1 MCQNAKRFLTRK
13 VRSIFSLFLED
24 VMTQQYTIDTLL
36 AQAGNRSDERTGAV
50 SAPIFL
56 STAYG
61 HCGIGES
68 TGFDYTRTKNPTRT
82 VLEETIAKLENGDR
96 GFAFSSGM
104 AAIQV
109 LMTLFTAPDEWIVSS
124 DVYGGTYRLL
134 DFSYKNN
141 NSVKPVYVNTASAS
155 AIEAAINPNT
165 KAIFI
170 ETPSNPLMEECDVVE
185 IAKLAK
191 KHNLMLIVDNTFLT
205 PVLSR
210 PLDLGA
216 DVVIHSGTKYI
227 AGHNDALVGL
237 IVAKGQVLCDRIAYI
252 QNGAGAVLS
261 PFDSWLTIRG
271 MKTLSLRMKRHQENA
286 QAIAEF
292 LRAQPQVESVLYPN
306 KGGMLSFRLQDEA
319 WVNTFLKSIKLI
331 TFAESLGGTES
342 FITYPAT
349 QTHMDIPESERVAR
363 GITNTLLRFSVGI
376 EDVEDIKADLLQ
388 AFANLK

>member
-1 MCQNAKRFLTRK
+1 M
-13 VRSIFSLFLED
+13 RSIFSLFLED
-24 VMTQQYTIDTLL
+24 VMTQQYAIDTLL

-155 AIEAAINPNT
+155 EIEAAINPNT

-237 IVAKGQVLCDRIAYI
+237 IVAKGQALCDRIAYI

-292 LRAQPQVESVLYPN
+292 LKDQPQVESVLYPN

-349 QTHMDIPESERVAR
+349 QTHMDIPETERVAR

>member
-24 VMTQQYTIDTLL
+24 VMTQQYAIDTLL

-134 DFSYKNN
+134 DFSYKNS

-155 AIEAAINPNT
+155 EIEAAINPNT

-237 IVAKGQVLCDRIAYI
+237 IVAKGQALCDRIAYI

-292 LRAQPQVESVLYPN
+292 LKDQPQVESVLYPN

-349 QTHMDIPESERVAR
+349 QTHMDIPETERVAR